1 MSEYFS
7 NKIDFIIMIV
17 LALLVAFII
26 GFNILQLIDSKLSSV
41 TINVPP
47 SSNCS
52 IPPIYLNMDKEF
64 NIKQIKL
71 NDVFARGEGESEN
84 ENENEIRN
92 EMRDRIRN
100 RMINEE
106 NIEGFES
113 SNTKYFDYEK
123 EHEHEHAHSEIKEN
137 YGNLQ
142 DYPLTYDDARSHL
155 ISSTLIEPKANK
167 IIDQKTI
174 YQTAQD
180 NNYNTVNDIP
190 LLIAP
195 DTNVPNRAGP
205 DSKGYYA
212 SRVKLIEDSNS
223 PLMKLAKSNADK
235 INKIV
240 AKCTLADSKKIPETN
255 GTFDGYNAFAD
266 LRTDSYANITS
277 IGKSMLTPYVS
288 YPIPS

>member
-52 IPPIYLNMDKEF
+52 IPPIYLNMDKDS
-64 NIKQIKL
+64 NIKQLKL
-71 NDVFARGEGESEN
+71 NDVISNMPTESEL
-84 ENENEIRN
+84 
-92 EMRDRIRN
+92 
-100 RMINEE
+100 INEKNS

-113 SNTKYFDYEK
+113 GISNDYYSYENDNK
-123 EHEHEHAHSEIKEN
+123 NNNDNNNNENKEN
-137 YGNLQ
+137 FGNLS
-142 DYPLTYDDARSHL
+142 DYPLLYNDNRRHL
-155 ISSTLIEPKANK
+155 ISGKIVEPTASK
-167 IIDQKTI
+167 IIDQKTK
-174 YQTAQD
+174 YQTAT
-180 NNYNTVNDIP
+180 NPNFNTVNNIP

-195 DTNVPNRAGP
+195 DTDVPNRAGP
-205 DSKGYYA
+205 DAKGYFA
-212 SRVKLIEDSNS
+212 SRVKLIEDPNS
-223 PLMKLAKSNADK
+223 PLMKLAKSNANK
-235 INKIV
+235 INEV
-240 AKCTLADSKKIPETN
+240 VEKCKLADSKKIPEIN
-255 GTFDGYNAFAD
+255 GTFDGYNAFVD

-288 YPIPS
+288 YPVPS

>member
-7 NKIDFIIMIV
+7 NKINFIIMIV

-71 NDVFARGEGESEN
+71 NDVISNISTEAEAEMEIEN
-84 ENENEIRN
+84 MENMENIENI
-92 EMRDRIRN
+92 
-100 RMINEE
+100 E
-106 NIEGFES
+106 NIEGFQS
-113 SNTKYFDYEK
+113 SQSDYYDYEN
-123 EHEHEHAHSEIKEN
+123 EQSGEKEN
-137 YGNLQ
+137 FGNIQ
-142 DYPLTYDDARSHL
+142 DYPLVYDDNRRHL
-155 ISSTLIEPKANK
+155 IASTLVEPKANK
-167 IIDQKTI
+167 IIEQKTI
-174 YQTAQD
+174 YETAQD
-180 NNYNTVNDIP
+180 PNYNTVNNIP
-190 LLIAP
+190 LLVAP
-195 DTNVPNRAGP
+195 DTDVPNRAGP

-212 SRVKLIEDSNS
+212 SKVKLIEDTNS

-235 INKIV
+235 INATV
-240 AKCTLADSKKIPETN
+240 AKCTLEDSKKIPETN

-277 IGKSMLTPYVS
+277 IGKSMLSPYVS
-288 YPIPS
+288 YPVPS

>member
-71 NDVFARGEGESEN
+71 NDVISNVSTED
-84 ENENEIRN
+84 EIN
-92 EMRDRIRN
+92 MK
-100 RMINEE
+100 
-106 NIEGFES
+106 NIEGFGNTD
-113 SNTKYFDYEK
+113 SNYYEYENEK
-123 EHEHEHAHSEIKEN
+123 EQNRIKEN
-137 YGNLQ
+137 FGNLQ
-142 DYPLTYDDARSHL
+142 DYPLIYDDNRRHL
-155 ISSTLIEPKANK
+155 ISSTLVEPKTNK
-167 IIDQKTI
+167 IIEQKTI

-180 NNYNTVNDIP
+180 PNYNTVNNIP
-190 LLIAP
+190 LLVAP
-195 DTNVPNRAGP
+195 DTNVPNRAGLSEPHKNSQGNFIRGP
-205 DSKGYYA
+205 DSNGYYA
-212 SRVKLIEDSNS
+212 SKVKLIEDPNS
-223 PLMKLAKSNADK
+223 PLMKLAKLNADK
-235 INKIV
+235 INGVV
-240 AKCTLADSKKIPETN
+240 ARCTLADSKKIPETN

-277 IGKSMLTPYVS
+277 IGKSMLSPYVS
-288 YPIPS
+288 YPVPS

>member
-47 SSNCS
+47 TSNCS

-71 NDVFARGEGESEN
+71 NDVISNVSTEA
-84 ENENEIRN
+84 
-92 EMRDRIRN
+92 EMGLDN
-100 RMINEE
+100 ME
-106 NIEGFES
+106 NIEGFE
-113 SNTKYFDYEK
+113 NADLNYYDYEK
-123 EHEHEHAHSEIKEN
+123 EQKGMEMEEN
-137 YGNLQ
+137 FGNLQ
-142 DYPLTYDDARSHL
+142 DYPLIYDDNRRHL
-155 ISSTLIEPKANK
+155 ISSVITEPKANK
-167 IIDQKTI
+167 IIEQKTI
-174 YQTAQD
+174 YETAQD
-180 NNYNTVNDIP
+180 PNYNTVNNLP
-190 LLIAP
+190 LLVAP

-205 DSKGYYA
+205 NSKGYYA
-212 SRVKLIEDSNS
+212 SKVKLIEDPNS

-235 INKIV
+235 INATV
-240 AKCTLADSKKIPETN
+240 ARCTLADSKKIPEIN

-288 YPIPS
+288 YPVPS

>member
-47 SSNCS
+47 TSNCS

-64 NIKQIKL
+64 NIKPIKL
-71 NDVFARGEGESEN
+71 NDVISNVSTEVET
-84 ENENEIRN
+84 
-92 EMRDRIRN
+92 
-100 RMINEE
+100 INIE
-106 NIEGFES
+106 NIEGFENTN
-113 SNTKYFDYEK
+113 SNYYNYEK
-123 EHEHEHAHSEIKEN
+123 EQNGMEMNEN
-137 YGNLQ
+137 FGNLQ
-142 DYPLTYDDARSHL
+142 DYPLIYDDNRRHL
-155 ISSTLIEPKANK
+155 ISSTLVEPKANK
-167 IIDQKTI
+167 IIEQKTI
-174 YQTAQD
+174 YETAQD
-180 NNYNTVNDIP
+180 PNYNTVNNIP
-190 LLIAP
+190 LLVAP
-195 DTNVPNRAGP
+195 DTNVPNRAGLSEPHKNSQGNFIRGP

-212 SRVKLIEDSNS
+212 SKVKLIEDTNS
-223 PLMKLAKSNADK
+223 PLMKLAKSNANK
-235 INKIV
+235 INEVV
-240 AKCTLADSKKIPETN
+240 ARCTLADSKKIPEIN

-288 YPIPS
+288 YPVPS